1 MLMMDSSTLSES
13 VKLAVA
19 PVFLLTAVAAMIG
32 ALTQRLSRVVD
43 RARWIHREMSSES
56 ILAETFELYTQ
67 ELKDIEK
74 RGRLINTSMVF
85 LVICALL
92 IGMTVMELF
101 LAETV
106 SGQLLLSKLVL
117 YTFVGGIASFILALI
132 SLLMEVL
139 VAWYSIRWQ
148 PHLTT
153 PKS

>member
-1 MLMMDSSTLSES
+1 MIDSATLSES

-43 RARWIHREMSSES
+43 RARWLHREMTEHD
-56 ILAETFELYTQ
+56 LNAEIVKSYTQ
-67 ELKDIEK
+67 ELTDIEK

-85 LVICALL
+85 LVICALM
-92 IGMTVMELF
+92 IGLTVMELF

-106 SGQLLLSKLVL
+106 SGQLLLSRLVL

-132 SLLMEVL
+132 SLLCEVL
-139 VAWYSIRWQ
+139 VASYSIRWK
-148 PHLTT
+148 PYL
-153 PKS
+153 PEKK